1 MFKFAL
7 KNAFRKK
14 SIAGLCVVGVAIGI
28 ALMTAMA
35 SLGASITGQTSLFA
49 QQNLDSIIVQQEN
62 GNYYFSK
69 FNLTEIHNIT
79 QIDHIDAYSAQ
90 VIHSIQLHAGSP
102 IAPSL
107 VGVNVENDTVI
118 GGATSKLSEG
128 RIFHNDNE
136 CVMGGFAAGFL
147 DFELGEEISVFN
159 ELTFELVNITIVG
172 LFSADFFSE
181 MSIYTTLGCVRQFK
195 ANFTDDTYCVL
206 LIKANSPENV
216 DSIKEEIERIS
227 KDEELG
233 VEILSF
239 DEQLGS
245 FTEFIDTIN
254 ILVFSI
260 SLIAGIAGGMSIVVA
275 MLMSVMERMKE
286 FATLKATGWQNMDVV
301 KDIIYESLIITSIG
315 GVFGFCIGVGF
326 LQVIETMFVIALNPL
341 QIQVFLQLIGFV
353 IGMGVI
359 GGIYPAL
366 KASKVSPVKILR
378 GE

>member
-1 MFKFAL
+1 MFKFAI

-14 SIAGLCVVGVAIGI
+14 SIAGLCIVGVAIGI

-35 SLGASITGQTSLFA
+35 SLGATISDQTSSFA
-49 QQNLDSIIVQQEN
+49 QENLDSIMVQQED

-69 FNLTEIHNIT
+69 FNLTDVHSIT
-79 QIDHIDAYSAQ
+79 QIDHINAYSAQ

-102 IAPSL
+102 ISPSL
-107 VGVNVENDTVI
+107 VGVNIENDTAVD
-118 GGATSKLSEG
+118 GGTNKINKG
-128 RIFHNDNE
+128 RIFQNDNE
-136 CVMGGFAAGFL
+136 CIMGGFAASFL
-147 DFELGEEISVFN
+147 DVELGEEISVFN
-159 ELTFELVNITIVG
+159 ELTFDMVNITIVG

-181 MSIYTTLGCVRQFK
+181 MNIYTTVGCVRQFK
-195 ANFTDDTYCVL
+195 ANFTDYTYCVL
-206 LIKANSPENV
+206 LIKADNPENV
-216 DSIKEEIERIS
+216 DYIKEEIERIS
-227 KDEELG
+227 EDEELG

-245 FTEFIDTIN
+245 FTEFMDTIN

-301 KDIIYESLIITSIG
+301 KDILYESLIITSIG

-326 LQVIETMFVIALNPL
+326 LQAIEAMFVIALNPL
-341 QIQVFLQLIGFV
+341 QIAVFVQLIGFV
-353 IGMGVI
+353 IGMGII

>member
-1 MFKFAL
+1 MFKFAIR
-7 KNAFRKK
+7 NAFRKK
-14 SIAGLCVVGVAIGI
+14 SIASLCIIGVAIGI
-28 ALMTAMA
+28 ALMTAMS
-35 SLGASITGQTSLFA
+35 SLGATISDQASSFA
-49 QQNLDSIIVQQEN
+49 QQNLDSIMVQQED
-62 GNYYFSK
+62 GNYYFSR
-69 FNLTEIHNIT
+69 FNLTKIQSIT

-90 VIHSIQLHAGSP
+90 VIHSVQLHAGSP
-102 IAPSL
+102 ISPSL
-107 VGVNVENDTVI
+107 VGVNLENDTAV
-118 GGATSKLSEG
+118 GGGTSKLTRG
-128 RIFHNDNE
+128 RIFQNDNE
-136 CVMGGFAAGFL
+136 CIMGGFAASFL
-147 DFELGEEISVFN
+147 DLELGGEISVFN

-181 MSIYTTLGCVRQFK
+181 MNIYTTIGCVRQFK
-195 ANFTDDTYCVL
+195 SNFTDDTYCVL
-206 LIKANSPENV
+206 LIKADSPESV
-216 DSIKEEIERIS
+216 DSIKDEIERIS
-227 KDEELG
+227 EYEELG

-245 FTEFIDTIN
+245 FTQFMDTIN

-315 GVFGFCIGVGF
+315 GVFGFCMGVGF
-326 LQVIETMFVIALNPL
+326 LQAIETMFVIALNPL

-353 IGMGVI
+353 IGMGIV